1 MTHPIGDDAGERQ
14 PDTITRAAGTL
25 RGLIL
30 FGHGARDP
38 RWAEPFER
46 LAAVVS
52 ARFRAD
58 RIHDKDSPATQ
69 GRTALSADSHPQ
81 HLAATARPG
90 PVTLAYLELMTP
102 DLATAIND
110 QVRAGCGV
118 ITVVPV
124 FFGQGAHLRRDFPA
138 LLDACRRTHPG
149 VDIRTTAAVG
159 EVDSV
164 IAAIGD
170 YVVGEW

>member
-1 MTHPIGDDAGERQ
+1 MSHETDAPLPADSGVGEPIDHA
-14 PDTITRAAGTL
+14 P

-46 LAAVVS
+46 LAKRVAEQS
-52 ARFRAD
+52 GG
-58 RIHDKDSPATQ
+58 TGGQ
-69 GRTALSADSHPQ
+69 
-81 HLAATARPG
+81 PG

-102 DLATAIND
+102 DLATAIDD
-110 QVRAGCGV
+110 QAQAGCEV

-138 LLDACRRTHPG
+138 LLDACRLSHPG
-149 VDIRTTAAVG
+149 IDIRTTDAVG

-164 IAAIGD
+164 IVAIGD
-170 YVVGEW
+170 YAVGKW

>member
-1 MTHPIGDDAGERQ
+1 MSNDTEVGHHGDSGAAERS
-14 PDTITRAAGTL
+14 AAP

-46 LAAVVS
+46 LAKRVAEQS
-52 ARFRAD
+52 
-58 RIHDKDSPATQ
+58 SGNQ
-69 GRTALSADSHPQ
+69 GQ
-81 HLAATARPG
+81 PG

-102 DLATAIND
+102 SLATAID
-110 QVRAGCGV
+110 EQVLAGCKV

-138 LLDACRRTHPG
+138 LLDACRLSHPD
-149 VDIRTTAAVG
+149 VDIRTTDAVG

-170 YVVGEW
+170 YVVKEW